1 MREIILTDEIKKT
14 VLTPDN
20 FLGKGNEGRVFKFS
34 DTETLKIYYG
44 IFRDYIFNSSR
55 KPNDI
60 EVEASETYHNR
71 ILDLELR
78 QNLIGRTSLPK
89 GRVTLNGLTIGCIL
103 KYHDNHFPL
112 VMHYFESDET
122 VLKTFREI
130 CKSVNELTTY
140 CIYPTDV
147 HEQNVLIEKPTST
160 PELID
165 VDGEYIHIHDTPDK
179 PDEEETYHK
188 TMQLIINYIRLKKSN
203 NPLMSDEEVFESIH
217 LAPQYIDLLLKYNPS
232 YEELIDFL
240 NYCLT
245 DRVLE
250 KAPTYR
256 LQNKPF

>member
-14 VLTPDN
+14 SLTSDN
-20 FLGKGNEGRVFKFS
+20 FIGKGNEGRVFKFT

-44 IFRDYIFNSSR
+44 IFRDYIINSDR
-55 KPNDI
+55 RPNDL
-60 EVEASETYHNR
+60 ELDASEIYHNR

-89 GRVTLNGLTIGCIL
+89 GRVTLNGLTVGCIL
-103 KYHDNHFPL
+103 KYHNNHLPL

-147 HEQNVLIEKPTST
+147 HEQNILIEKST
-160 PELID
+160 LMPELVDI
-165 VDGEYIHIHDTPDK
+165 DGEYIHIDDVPNK
-179 PDEEETYHK
+179 SDEEATYHK
-188 TMQLIINYIRLKKSN
+188 TMELIVNYIRLKKSN
-203 NPLMSDEEVFESIH
+203 NPQMTNEEVFESIN
-217 LAPQYIDLLLKYNPS
+217 LAPQYIDILTKYDPN
-232 YEELIDFL
+232 YEEIMDFL
-240 NYCLT
+240 NYCLS
-245 DRVLE
+245 DKVLE

-256 LQNKPF
+256 LINRPF